1 MTDFSHLSNH
11 PVPAKLT
18 KLLREHYNFSEIID
32 LQPYEADLYGLKHKL
47 LSLKKESFGPT
58 DRIIFFNRE
67 PSLYLRQ
74 RDNLLWYNLQ
84 KILFDLDISNS
95 FCIVITQHDS
105 REYFNEI
112 YKDITTD
119 QFPITVFDYWHFS
132 DWMPYPTRDIELNF
146 DCIEKKYISLN
157 RVRKKHRS
165 LVIGYLEDYNILD
178 QGIVSYN
185 SIVTADVHSIP
196 NYKNVNQTKIFTDPS
211 RAYQYVTTEPF
222 TTLNE
227 DWVTRDK
234 KTQQLIELV
243 TNRGAGWR
251 YKNFVEPMVVEHLD
265 YAGASNT
272 NLLQRAFLWLATE
285 SDAFCPVSFLSG
297 ISAKSFY
304 SKRPFVVVSGP
315 YTLKRIQSFGFK
327 TFGDFWDEGYDNE
340 IDLSKRVQ
348 KIMKIVND
356 IAQLSH
362 SDVLSLANSMVDVLE
377 YNYQHLIKFED
388 YQHAKLEQQILHNL
402 NPTNDPN

>member
-1 MTDFSHLSNH
+1 MTSTDYISNH
-11 PVPAKLT
+11 PVPATLT
-18 KLLREHYNFSEIID
+18 KLLRQYYNFSEIID
-32 LQPYEADLYGLKHKL
+32 LQPYECDLYKLKNKL

-84 KILFDLDISNS
+84 KVLFDLDISNS

-112 YKDITTD
+112 YKEITTD
-119 QFPITVFDYWHFS
+119 EFPIAVFDYWHFS
-132 DWMPYPTRDIELNF
+132 DWMPTPSKDIDLNF
-146 DCIEKKYISLN
+146 NLIEKKYITLN
-157 RVRKKHRS
+157 RVRKKHRA
-165 LVIGYLEDYNILD
+165 LVIGYLEHYNIVD
-178 QGIVSYN
+178 QGIVAFN
-185 SIVTADVHSIP
+185 SIITADYVP
-196 NYKNVNQTKIFTDPS
+196 PKYKPPEKITAFVDPS
-211 RAYQYVTTEPF
+211 RAYQYVTTAPF

-227 DWVTRDK
+227 DWSTRDK
-234 KTQQLIELV
+234 KTQQILESI
-243 TNRGAGWR
+243 TNRGIQWR
-251 YKNFVEPMVVEHLD
+251 YKNFAEPAAVEHLD
-265 YAGASNT
+265 YAGSANS
-272 NLLQRAFLWLATE
+272 NLLQQAFLWLATE

-304 SKRPFVVVSGP
+304 AKRPFVVVSGP

-340 IDLSKRVQ
+340 LDISKRIEKV
-348 KIMKIVND
+348 MKIVND

-362 SDVLSLANSMVDVLE
+362 TDLLTLANRMVDVLE
-377 YNYQHLIKFED
+377 YNYQHLLKFED

-402 NPTNDPN
+402 NPNNDTD

>member
-1 MTDFSHLSNH
+1 MTVIDYISNH
-11 PVPAKLT
+11 PVPATLT
-18 KLLREHYNFSEIID
+18 KLLRQYYNFSEIID
-32 LQPYEADLYGLKHKL
+32 LQPYESDWYKLKYKL
-47 LSLKKESFGPT
+47 LSLKKESFGPN

-84 KILFDLDISNS
+84 KILSDLDISNS
-95 FCIVITQHDS
+95 FCIVITQHES
-105 REYFNEI
+105 RQYFNEI

-132 DWMPYPTRDIELNF
+132 DWMPYPTKDIDLNF
-146 DCIEKKYISLN
+146 DLIEKKYITLN
-157 RVRKKHRS
+157 RVRKKHRA

-178 QGIVSYN
+178 QGIVAYN
-185 SIVTADVHSIP
+185 SILTADIVP
-196 NYKNVNQTKIFTDPS
+196 PKYKPPEEITAFNDAS
-211 RAYQYVTTEPF
+211 RAYQYVITEPF
-222 TTLNE
+222 TSLNE

-234 KTQQLIELV
+234 KTQQLLELI
-243 TNRGAGWR
+243 TSRGNQWR
-251 YKNFVEPMVVEHLD
+251 YKNFVEPVSVEHLD
-265 YAGASNT
+265 HAGSSNSY
-272 NLLQRAFLWLATE
+272 LLQQAFLWVGTE

-297 ISAKSFY
+297 ISAKSIY
-304 SKRPFVVVSGP
+304 AKRPFVIVSGP

-340 IDLSKRVQ
+340 IDLCKRIQ
-348 KIMKIVND
+348 KVMKIVND

-362 SDVLSLANSMVDVLE
+362 SDLLSLANSMVDVLE
-377 YNYQHLIKFED
+377 YNYQHLMKFED

-402 NPTNDPN
+402 NPSNDSN